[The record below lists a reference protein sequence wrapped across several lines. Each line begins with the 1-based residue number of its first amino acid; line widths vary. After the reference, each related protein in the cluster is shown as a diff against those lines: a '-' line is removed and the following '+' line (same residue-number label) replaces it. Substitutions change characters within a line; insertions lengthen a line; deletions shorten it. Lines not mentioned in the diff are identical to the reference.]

1 MMLPQDFARRLYY
14 IENSIRDLASKIEHE
29 RIEHRDAMRILH
41 NISTITYWLQRGVER
56 LVEYLH
62 QLGVSPERMGK
73 LYTVD
78 STVRHVYVTVDE
90 ILTSLHK
97 IALQK
102 KEHGPKLDVEIDGKL
117 NKHFRELDEQVYRLT
132 GKHCASRGSNKL
144 SSILKDLA
152 SCIHAVAEHLSKIG
166 VKRRYKCNI
175 VKDGKGTAFCLTWSE
190 AVKENEIEELYHEDD
205 FKSLDG
211 WVIGD
216 EVYLKLGKSRWHKAF
231 VDLKKGKLEYS
242 YTDTS
247 EAKIMKDVL
256 EKFAG
261 LFCKMD
267 FDDDQV
273 ECTGV
278 TDRNMKKV
286 ALALSMATSI
296 ENRIDDPEK
305 YWSEKYREIGEK
317 AMMLQR
323 LKWLK
328 EKV

>member
-1 MMLPQDFARRLYY
+1 MSVPLLK
-14 IENSIRDLASKIEHE
+14 LA
-29 RIEHRDAMRILH
+29 L
-41 NISTITYWLQRGVER
+41 ER
-56 LVEYLH
+56 LSSAGRRARELVNRIRSDKISARETWDELGKLQNVLEDAYFAIKDIANDMKYLDVD
-62 QLGVSPERMGK
+62 LDVIGNLWTAEDAIGGILRIVYILRPLVSGEEVDVKVPERRVGK
-73 LYTVD
+73 EL
-78 STVRHVYVTVDE
+78 
-90 ILTSLHK
+90 
-97 IALQK
+97 A
-102 KEHGPKLDVEIDGKL
+102 
-117 NKHFRELDEQVYRLT
+117 ELDEQVYKLT

-317 AMMLQR
+317 AMMLQW